1 MKVHSILLV
10 TSLVISNGC
19 LTAGYIIA
27 GFWPIIPVLLA
38 IFLFWLYVRRRSAF
52 WSASILLL
60 ASVLL
65 AAIGIT
71 IGLSLI
77 LVPTGTP
84 LQSSDR
90 LPPGWRRTGQPQ
102 FASQYVI
109 QLDRQTKRSGA
120 SSVRIRSKPFARGS
134 AVVRQ
139 AIDAK
144 PYRGTRLRL
153 RGYARVS
160 HVSQWAGL
168 WMRI

>member
-77 LVPTGTP
+77 LMLVACSAALISWDLIQFNHRMVESSLHAADALVEKYHIQSLAFAASAGLLLALIGSSINLNLPFAVIVLLALTTVGGLIFG
-84 LQSSDR
+84 LQSM
-90 LPPGWRRTGQPQ
+90 
-102 FASQYVI
+102 
-109 QLDRQTKRSGA
+109 
-120 SSVRIRSKPFARGS
+120 
-134 AVVRQ
+134 
-139 AIDAK
+139 
-144 PYRGTRLRL
+144 
-153 RGYARVS
+153 
-160 HVSQWAGL
+160 
-168 WMRI
+168 MRKDQ